1 MPQDEDESEYLIV
14 PHEVAT
20 GAECDGC
27 LIIEE
32 RGHVADLKCNSCG
45 AVVDTVPLDR
55 VGTRLMALASDEIC
69 CEWCPH
75 CGTLNTFPGFSAIEA
90 FNCQECGE
98 RVSVEPPVQ

>member
-32 RGHVADLKCNSCG
+32 RGEVADLKCNSCG
-45 AVVDTVPLDR
+45 AVVDTVPIR
-55 VGTRLMALASDEIC
+55 RAGTRLMELASVEISSAL
-69 CEWCPH
+69 CPR
-75 CGTLNTFPGFSAIEA
+75 CGATNVFRGFTVIETFI
-90 FNCQECGE
+90 CRECGGG
-98 RVSVEPPVQ
+98 VNVEWPVQ